1 MRKPRS
7 CYVYKDGEFVKHFDM
22 LAQASDYTNES
33 VPLIRRSLELNKP
46 TKRGYLYSDNK
57 LTQVKIKEIYKDF
70 KPSNIEQNTEE
81 SHTKQD
87 DDGFYLPKTKE
98 ARKQLLKQYIA
109 TKLQDHFIKLP
120 INRAR
125 MERRFMRNLI
135 DSL

>member
-1 MRKPRS
+1 MRPPRQV
-7 CYVYKDGEFVKHFDM
+7 YVYKDGEFVKHFNM
-22 LAQASDYTNES
+22 LAQASDYTSES

-46 TKRGYLYSDNK
+46 TKRGYLYSDNQ
-57 LTQVKIKEIYKDF
+57 LTQGEIKEIYKDL
-70 KPSNIEQNTEE
+70 KPREEQNTEE
-81 SHTKQD
+81 SHTKQE
-87 DDGFYLPKTKE
+87 DDGFYLPKNKE